1 MQRYFLN
8 QTIHDQI
15 ILTDDQDIFQHF
27 GKVMRARVGTQAEF
41 VSQDQQ
47 VMIGEVIAMSAHTD
61 LDNQVAAPLH
71 PQLFYQNQAVTQTNP
86 APFTTLPP
94 LTGYQH
100 FTG

>member
-47 VMIGEVIAMSAHTD
+47 VVIGEVIAMTPKMMT
-61 LDNQVAAPLH
+61 LTVVLVFTIYQYFV
-71 PQLFYQNQAVTQTNP
+71 QLMTKD
-86 APFTTLPP
+86 
-94 LTGYQH
+94 
-100 FTG
+100 